1 MSSFSDKNIDSLKG
15 LGKVRLDER
24 FTKEELKEM
33 CRERDLHVSGDKED
47 LINNLMKWKKKLSQS
62 NKKQANTPSKL
73 KYDNNNNMDLEYLV
87 GLGKVKLDENF
98 TKDQLKDMCRERDLH
113 VSGTKNDLINN
124 LIRWKSNLPS
134 TLKKKGNVKKE
145 LFVNNNNTNIA
156 TTNNS
161 RVAALKEMY
170 GGLKNDSKID
180 PDKEHLYVEVTEKD
194 ALYQKMVECEKL
206 APVTGIVLEDTDGEK
221 EPNSIRLPMW
231 KPLVCVSFPGYNL
244 RGRDFQ
250 KKGRSDSVINLE
262 SEKIGREPW
271 GVCDYIRDAL
281 YWPMDFMFIDG
292 EQCGAYDVDHYMV
305 EEKKHL
311 LRNGKMEGKGY
322 RNWKRLFTWAQQEAK
337 LNLYFISSAWLNSP
351 YCLGELAD
359 LIGIQYSESNYS
371 SDDDFQPCGLYF
383 VVLDD
388 APVKYTTEED
398 FKKIGTLKKSIGD
411 KYYKEHFQKFESQEF
426 TAKEFC
432 KEAADVII
440 KMYKGVIDKL
450 TNVRQKELNK
460 ELWFNYRIGKEPY
473 FNLCK
478 FGDFFN
484 IDSDS
489 KKEKMKLRDACDECV
504 ALKNRI
510 KLFFEEVVYKT
521 KKEVEGDYSVQRA
534 ERDICTNN
542 IEYGDYENAR
552 INERKPI
559 RNRYALDEA
568 DRRFRIND
576 LTTEEVFP
584 SEDKQLKN
592 TGILPHVGLKTWEKI
607 QCYIEKKG
615 IIVDAEDFRNIDGIG
630 KKTVEDLLPLIT
642 FVTDKVVKK

>member
-1 MSSFSDKNIDSLKG
+1 MSSFIDKNIDSLKG
-15 LGKVRLDER
+15 LGEVTLNKK
-24 FTKEELKEM
+24 FTKEQLKDM
-33 CRERDLHVSGDKED
+33 CDERGLNVSGNKED
-47 LINNLMKWKKKLSQS
+47 LINNLIKWKKKLPKT

-73 KYDNNNNMDLEYLV
+73 KYDNNNIDLEYLV
-87 GLGKVKLDENF
+87 GLGKVKLGEHF

-113 VSGTKNDLINN
+113 VSGTKSDLINN
-124 LIRWKSNLPS
+124 LIQW
-134 TLKKKGNVKKE
+134 KKK
-145 LFVNNNNTNIA
+145 LFVTDK
-156 TTNNS
+156 S
-161 RVAALKEMY
+161 RVAALREMY
-170 GGLKNDSKID
+170 GVLNNDRKID

-194 ALYQKMVECEKL
+194 ELYQKMLECEKL
-206 APVTGIVLEDTDGEK
+206 APVTGIVLEGTDGKK

-250 KKGRSDSVINLE
+250 KKGRSNSVINLE
-262 SEKIGREPW
+262 SGKIGREPW

-292 EQCGAYDVDHYMV
+292 EQCGAYNVDQYK
-305 EEKKHL
+305 EKEKKHL
-311 LRNGKMEGKGY
+311 LRDGKMCDREGY
-322 RNWKRLFTWAQQEAK
+322 RNWKRLFTWAQNEAK
-337 LNLYFISSAWLNSP
+337 LNLYFISSAWLESP

-359 LIGIQYSESNYS
+359 LIEIKYSESNYS
-371 SDDDFQPCGLYF
+371 SNDDFQPCGLYF

-388 APVKYTTEED
+388 APVEYTTEED
-398 FKKIGTLKKSIGD
+398 FTKIRTLKKSIGD
-411 KYYKEHFQKFESQEF
+411 KYYTEHFQKFESQAF

-432 KEAADVII
+432 KEAADVVI

-450 TNVRQKELNK
+450 TNVRQRELDR
-460 ELWFNYRIGKEPY
+460 ELWFNYRIGEEPY

-484 IDSDS
+484 INDDR

-504 ALKNRI
+504 VLKDRI
-510 KLFFEEVVYKT
+510 KRFFEKVVYKA
-521 KKEVEGDYSVQRA
+521 EGLAEGDYAVQRA

-542 IEYGDYENAR
+542 IEYGDYDAG
-552 INERKPI
+552 ITKRKSI

-584 SEDKQLKN
+584 SDDKQLKN

-607 QCYIEKKG
+607 QTYVKRNGK
-615 IIVDAEDFRNIDGIG
+615 IVDAEDFRNIDGIG
-630 KKTVEDLLPLIT
+630 EKTVENLLPLIT
-642 FVTDKVVKK
+642 FVTDKAVKK